1 MAVDAPLR
9 QLAHRTGSG
18 ESAGGS
24 WNTYA
29 LYPVAAPRPAT
40 GRSRAELTCPECG
53 GTVAFT
59 IASPGIARRRRGWW
73 RAVAAGPVALA
84 PVLFLPAAAAATTSQ
99 AVTLA
104 VLGVALL
111 PVLGAGAYV
120 AWRRAREEDGLRL
133 RRADG
138 THSLRPAGATS
149 DFSAALEP

>member
-1 MAVDAPLR
+1 MAVDAPMR

-18 ESAGGS
+18 ESARGS
-24 WNTYA
+24 WSTYA
-29 LYPVAAPRPAT
+29 LYPIEAPRPVT
-40 GRSRAELTCPECG
+40 GRARAELLCPECG
-53 GTVAFT
+53 GAVAFT
-59 IASPGIARRRRGWW
+59 IASAAVARRRRRWW

-84 PVLFLPAAAAATTSQ
+84 PVLFLPAAAAATTWQ

-104 VLGVALL
+104 VLGTALL

-149 DFSAALEP
+149 DFSVALEP